1 MLTNYLKIA
10 YKVLLRQKFFTI
22 VSLFGISITL
32 TIIFVVVAMLDSAI
46 TPGGRG
52 SKLARA
58 LFVDQISLQGENMS
72 INSSPSYALL
82 DRHVR
87 TLKTPEAVAIHSSN
101 RSTAVYVGSNKV
113 ELQLKYTD
121 AVFWDIVEFD
131 FVEGAPYN
139 SDQVTNAEAVAVI
152 SDRARNEVFGKRSV
166 SGEYLETT
174 AGIFRV
180 VGVVPAD
187 QMPGQSAFADVWVPI
202 TQSTAITARTEPYG
216 SEMAIVLPASTGDH
230 EAIKRE
236 FETHMDAVRAEVAG
250 KYHTVKCS
258 LSSQL
263 EMMASEF
270 FGGTD
275 AGPALMI
282 TLVIGLIIL
291 FMILPAMNL
300 VNMTVS
306 RIYERSSVIGVRK
319 AFGASAS
326 TLVGQFVVEN
336 VLLTLVGG
344 ALAVVFSLIALGILN
359 ESGAMPYA
367 HYSLNIYVLFYSVVT
382 SLFFGVF
389 SGVLPAYRMSRLHP
403 VQALRGVTT

>member
-32 TIIFVVVAMLDSAI
+32 TIIFVVVAMLDSVI
-46 TPGGRG
+46 TPGGCG
-52 SKLARA
+52 SKLARS
-58 LFVDQISLQGENMS
+58 LYIEQISLQGENMN

-121 AVFWDIVEFD
+121 AVFWDIVEFE

-180 VGVVPAD
+180 LGVVPAD

-202 TQSTAITARTEPYG
+202 TQSTAITAGTEPYG
-216 SEMAIVLPASTGDH
+216 SEMAIVLPARDSDH
-230 EAIKRE
+230 EAIKQE

-250 KYHTVKCS
+250 KFHTVKCS

-306 RIYERSSVIGVRK
+306 RIYERSSEIGVRK

-359 ESGAMPYA
+359 ESGVMPYA